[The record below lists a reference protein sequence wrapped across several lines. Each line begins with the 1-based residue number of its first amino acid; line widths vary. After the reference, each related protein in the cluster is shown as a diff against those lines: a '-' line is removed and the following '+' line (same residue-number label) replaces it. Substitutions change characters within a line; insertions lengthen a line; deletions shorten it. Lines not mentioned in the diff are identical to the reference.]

1 MITQDMFN
9 RMSVAEK
16 AAMADRDPKW
26 TELLEREWMRTDERL
41 IQCMRSGGYTDR
53 YIYELLENFA

>member
-26 TELLEREWMRTDERL
+26 TELLEREWMRSHERL
-41 IQCMRSGGYTDR
+41 IQGMRSDGYTDR
-53 YIYELLENFA
+53 YIYEALENFA